1 VEKICWNQLL
11 LAVSYTLV
19 AKLTANGHTDSS
31 FTRYTESPSTISVH
45 DETTNTL
52 LIAGS
57 WTTGNFDIVIGT
69 VSSNIRCIRSG
80 RLLIKGKGVGIST
93 LGVLNTTISL
103 LLSDTHVIP
112 RKEAS

>member
-57 WTTGNFDIVIGT
+57 
-69 VSSNIRCIRSG
+69 
-80 RLLIKGKGVGIST
+80 
-93 LGVLNTTISL
+93 
-103 LLSDTHVIP
+103 
-112 RKEAS
+112 